1 MSQAKRASASVAH
14 TPEATVLFNSFPFI
28 FAFLPVVLVGF
39 LVLARVSERLAAGWL
54 TVASLYFYAWWDV
67 RYVALLLASICFNF
81 VLGSRIARQRESRG
95 PQASKRLLIAGIV
108 EARGCEVIAQ
118 VAHAH
123 HACRGEHEQPRQG

>member
-28 FAFLPVVLVGF
+28 LAFLPVVLVGF

-67 RYVALLLASICFNF
+67 RYVALLLASICLNF
-81 VLGSRIARQRESRG
+81 LLGNRIARQRESRG
-95 PQASKRLLIAGIV
+95 PQASRRLLIAGIAV
-108 EARGCEVIAQ
+108 NLTLLAYFKYTAFFLSNLQ
-118 VAHAH
+118 VLTGPFAI
-123 HACRGEHEQPRQG
+123 